1 MARELTTKV
10 PSGRARRTPITVR
23 NKLDVKD
30 RDPNYHYR
38 IVNVKEDRVEQ
49 FIEQGYEI
57 VRATPVGDK
66 QVDAPSSLGSAS
78 EISVGGGMK
87 AIVMRTPKEYFIED
101 QATKQTQIDALEATM
116 KSEARKGT

>member
-87 AIVMRTPKEYFIED
+87 AIVMRTPKEYFNED
-101 QATKQTQIDALEATM
+101 QAIKQTQIDALEATM

>member
-1 MARELTTKV
+1 MAREPSTKV

-38 IVNVKEDRVEQ
+38 IVNVKEDRIEQ

-57 VRATPVGDK
+57 VQAASVGDK

-78 EISVGGGMK
+78 EVSVGGGMK
-87 AIVMRTPKEYFIED
+87 ALVMRTPKEYFNED
-101 QATKQTQIDALEATM
+101 QAIKQSQIDELEDTM
-116 KSEARKGT
+116 KRDARKGM